1 MSQKLEIQKC
11 DITTLALDCIVNAA
25 NSQLMQ
31 GGGVC
36 GAIFS
41 KAGPEKLQRA
51 CSMFGSCP
59 TGSAIL
65 TPGFDLDARY
75 IAHAVGPQWADGHHS
90 EAQKLYRCYQTA
102 LTLATEKDCHSI
114 AFPLISSGIYG
125 YPKEEAWDVAI
136 HSITD
141 FLSAHPSYDLQVI
154 MAVLDD
160 EMLQLGNN
168 ILKKYVKSPEST
180 HVNVCDMASSGI
192 VEGFY
197 ILQSTARRTTAAGKP
212 FLSASVTDKT
222 GSIPVILW
230 DYAGTISSLDDGKIV
245 QIRGRLSE
253 FKGAVQINL
262 DSIRI
267 AEPSEEIPLSC
278 LVPVAPIDTEEMYRC
293 IEELVDSIEDPDYR
307 AICRESLRIHKD
319 LLSIPAAK
327 SVHHGFLYGLLMHTG
342 NMLKTADF
350 LASLYPEVI
359 NRSLLL
365 TGTLLHDFAKG
376 EEFTF
381 SSLGL
386 VTDYSVKGQLL
397 GHLVM
402 GAQQVAETAKTLGVP
417 EEKSLLLQHM
427 LLSHHGKPEYGAAVV
442 PLCAESELL
451 SLIDMMDSR
460 MEIYRETLQQT
471 PVGKF
476 SDRVFPLDG
485 HRIFHHYDP
494 KKD

>member
-1 MSQKLEIQKC
+1 MSQTIEIQKC
-11 DITTLALDCIVNAA
+11 DITTLSVDCIVNAA
-25 NSQLMQ
+25 NSHLAQ
-31 GGGVC
+31 GSGVC
-36 GAIFS
+36 GAVFT

-59 TGSAIL
+59 TGSAVL
-65 TPGFDLDARY
+65 TPGFELNASY
-75 IAHAVGPQWADGHHS
+75 IAHAVGPQWTDGQRG
-90 EAQKLYRCYQTA
+90 EAQKLYSCYQTA
-102 LTLATEKDCHSI
+102 LTLATEKGCHSM
-114 AFPLISSGIYG
+114 AFPLISAGIYG
-125 YPKEEAWDVAI
+125 YPKEQAWDVAF
-136 HSITD
+136 HAITD
-141 FLSAHPSYDLQVI
+141 FFSAHASCDLQVI
-154 MAVLDD
+154 MAVLED
-160 EMLQLGNN
+160 EMLQMGNRV
-168 ILKKYVKSPEST
+168 LKKYVKSPESA
-180 HVNVCDMASSGI
+180 HMNVCDMEAGKS
-192 VEGFY
+192 VDGFY
-197 ILQSTARRTTAAGKP
+197 ILQATARRTTATGKP

-222 GSIPVILW
+222 GSVPVILW

-245 QIRGRLSE
+245 QIKGRLSE
-253 FKGAVQINL
+253 FKGALQINL
-262 DSIRI
+262 DSIRL
-267 AEPSEEIPLSC
+267 AGPDETLPLSC
-278 LVPVAPIDTEEMYRC
+278 LVPVAPIDTEEMYHS
-293 IEELVDSIEDPDYR
+293 IEALVDSIEDPDYR
-307 AICRESLRIHKD
+307 AICQESLRIHKD

-350 LASLYPEVI
+350 LSGLYPEVI

-402 GAQQVAETAKTLGVP
+402 GAQQVADLARTLEIPDEKTV
-417 EEKSLLLQHM
+417 LLQHM

-451 SLIDMMDSR
+451 SMIDMMDSR
-460 MEIYRETLQQT
+460 MEIYRETLMQT
-471 PVGKF
+471 PTGKF

-485 HRIFHHYDP
+485 HRIYHHYDP